1 MLGYAWAKQQSKQVL
16 GTAGNGPA
24 SSAMSITNASD
35 LVSQQMMHACNAI
48 PAHNGALFGSP
59 RHPLLACPRG
69 HATRRVSLPSSTLAA
84 GATKASVAPE
94 ITPIGHHKVG
104 QGFWHLPPRRRPR
117 LCATQRAITARL
129 PLRNGGSSSGHIT
142 PKSACH
148 KVAEKKLQHYVN
160 KCPRNKL
167 QPLEFCH
174 RLQDC
179 EIEGKF
185 EQKSRN
191 IQSKMKAGGLGDV
204 KCS

>member
-69 HATRRVSLPSSTLAA
+69 HATRRVSLPSSTLTA
-84 GATKASVAPE
+84 GATKALEAPK

-104 QGFWHLPPRRRPR
+104 QGCWHLPPTAV
-117 LCATQRAITARL
+117 CHTARN
-129 PLRNGGSSSGHIT
+129 NGAPSPSERGLLLGPYYTQICMSQGGKKKT
-142 PKSACH
+142 SALC
-148 KVAEKKLQHYVN
+148 
-160 KCPRNKL
+160 
-167 QPLEFCH
+167 
-174 RLQDC
+174 
-179 EIEGKF
+179 
-185 EQKSRN
+185 
-191 IQSKMKAGGLGDV
+191 
-204 KCS
+204 